1 MRFDTVIIG
10 GGLAGLTAGISLQE
24 AGQKVAIVSAGQNA
38 MHFFSGNF
46 EDAGGSTGSPT
57 GIRERASA
65 LFAAAGVRTNAIDG
79 IQLMPMG
86 KFQPVSLTL
95 EDVTVFPE
103 EHIAEKALI
112 VNFTGFHDFYGTFL
126 AETLEKAGTT
136 CRIRFVRL
144 PEMEHLRT
152 SPSEMRS
159 VNVARVMDEHWEKVV
174 TDIRVLLKDEDLIL
188 LPQVFGLKDAAVLD
202 KIRAALPARVAFIG
216 TMPPSVPGIRTQMLL
231 KRRFEVL
238 GGTFLMG
245 DEVTSAAVHEGV
257 VSSITTRNL
266 DTARLFADQFILASG
281 GYFSKGLVTTPTQ
294 VYEPLF
300 GLDIDYPAER
310 KDWYDPDF
318 FAAQPY
324 MDFGVRTDEALRG
337 VKDGQPLKNLF
348 CIGSVRGGTR
358 KADFGTAAGLAIRT
372 AFAAV
377 DTIKGGNV

>member
-24 AGQKVAIVSAGQNA
+24 AGRKVAIVSAGQNA

-46 EDAGGSTGSPT
+46 EDACPV
-57 GIRERASA
+57 RERIAA

-79 IQLMPMG
+79 LQLMPMG
-86 KFQPVSLTL
+86 KFKDVSLTL
-95 EDVTVFPE
+95 EDVTVFPD

-126 AETLEKAGTT
+126 AETLEKLGIS

-159 VNVARVMDEHWEKVV
+159 VNIARMMDEHWEKVV
-174 TDIRVLLKDEDLIL
+174 ADIRVLHKDEDLIL

-202 KIRAALPARVAFIG
+202 KIRTALPARVAFIG

-245 DEVTSAAVHEGV
+245 DEVTSAAMHEGI

-266 DTARLFADQFILASG
+266 DTVRLFADHFILASG
-281 GYFSKGLVTTPTQ
+281 GFFSKGLASTPTQ

-300 GLDIDYPAER
+300 GLDIDFAEDR
-310 KDWYDPDF
+310 NAWYDADF
-318 FAAQPY
+318 FASQPY
-324 MDFGVRTDEALRG
+324 MDFGVKTDAELHPY
-337 VKDGQPLKNLF
+337 KDGEPVKNLF
-348 CIGSVRGGTR
+348 AIGSVLGNTR
-358 KADFGTAAGLAIRT
+358 KEDYGTAAGLAIRT
-372 AFAAV
+372 AFAAA
-377 DTIKGGNV
+377 DIIKGESL

>member
-38 MHFFSGNF
+38 MHFFSGSF
-46 EDAGGSTGSPT
+46 EEAAPV
-57 GIRERASA
+57 RERVSA

-79 IQLMPMG
+79 LQLMPMG

-112 VNFTGFHDFYGTFL
+112 VNFTGFHDFYCTFL
-126 AETLEKAGTT
+126 AETLEKAGTA

-159 VNVARVMDEHWEKVV
+159 VNIARVLDEYWEKAVS
-174 TDIRVLLKDEDLIL
+174 DIRILLGDEDLII
-188 LPQVFGLKDAAVLD
+188 LPQVFGLKDASVLD
-202 KIRAALPARVAFIG
+202 KIRTALPARVAF
-216 TMPPSVPGIRTQMLL
+216 
-231 KRRFEVL
+231 
-238 GGTFLMG
+238 
-245 DEVTSAAVHEGV
+245 AALHEGV

-266 DTARLFADQFILASG
+266 DTARLFADHFILASG
-281 GYFSKGLVTTPTQ
+281 GYFSKGLVATPTQ
-294 VYEPLF
+294 VFEPLF
-300 GLDIDYPAER
+300 GLDIDFPEER
-310 KDWYDPDF
+310 KDWYDADF
-318 FAAQPY
+318 FAQQPF
-324 MDFGVRTDEALRG
+324 MDFGVKTDASLRA
-337 VKDGQPLKNLF
+337 VKDGEPMKNLF
-348 CIGSVRGGTR
+348 CIGSVLGGTR
-358 KADFGTAAGLAIRT
+358 KEDYGTAAGLAIRT
-372 AFAAV
+372 AFAVV

>member
-38 MHFFSGNF
+38 MHFFSGSF
-46 EDAGGSTGSPT
+46 EEAGPV
-57 GIRERASA
+57 RERVSA
-65 LFAAAGVRTNAIDG
+65 LFAAAGVRMSALDG
-79 IQLMPMG
+79 LQLMPMG

-103 EHIAEKALI
+103 EHVAEKALI
-112 VNFTGFHDFYGTFL
+112 VNFTGFHDFYCTFL

-159 VNVARVMDEHWEKVV
+159 VNIARVLDEYWEKAVS
-174 TDIRVLLKDEDLIL
+174 DIRILLGDEDLII
-188 LPQVFGLKDAAVLD
+188 LPQVFGLKDASVLD
-202 KIRAALPARVAFIG
+202 KIRTALPARVAFVG

-245 DEVTSAAVHEGV
+245 DEVTSAALHEGV

-266 DTARLFADQFILASG
+266 DTARLFADHFILASG
-281 GYFSKGLVTTPTQ
+281 GYFSKGLVATPSQ

-300 GLDIDYPAER
+300 GLDIGYPTER
-310 KDWYDPDF
+310 KDWYDADF
-318 FAAQPY
+318 FAQQPF
-324 MDFGVRTDEALRG
+324 MDFGVKTDASLHA
-337 VKDGQPLKNLF
+337 VKDGEPVKNLF
-348 CIGSVRGGTR
+348 CIGSVLGGTR
-358 KADFGTAAGLAIRT
+358 KEDFGTAAGLAIRT
-372 AFAAV
+372 AFAVV
-377 DTIKGGNV
+377 DTMKGGNL

>member
-24 AGQKVAIVSAGQNA
+24 AGRKVAIVSAGQNA

-46 EDAGGSTGSPT
+46 EDAAPV
-57 GIRERASA
+57 RERIAA

-79 IQLMPMG
+79 LQLMPMG
-86 KFQPVSLTL
+86 KFKGVSLTL
-95 EDVTVFPE
+95 EDVTVFPD
-103 EHIAEKALI
+103 EHVAEKALI

-126 AETLEKAGTT
+126 AETLEKLGVS

-159 VNVARVMDEHWEKVV
+159 VNIARMMDEHWEKVV
-174 TDIRVLLKDEDLIL
+174 ADIRVLHKDEDLIL

-202 KIRAALPARVAFIG
+202 KIRTALPARVAFVG

-245 DEVTSAAVHEGV
+245 DEVTSAALHEGI

-266 DTARLFADQFILASG
+266 DTVRLFADHFILASG
-281 GYFSKGLVTTPTQ
+281 GFFSKGLASTPTQ

-300 GLDIDYPAER
+300 GLDICFSEDRNA
-310 KDWYDPDF
+310 WYDADF

-324 MDFGVRTDEALRG
+324 MDFGVRTDAELHPF
-337 VKDGQPLKNLF
+337 KDGEPVRNLF
-348 CIGSVRGGTR
+348 AIGSILGNTR
-358 KADFGTAAGLAIRT
+358 KEDFGTAAGLAIRT
-372 AFAAV
+372 AFAAA
-377 DTIKGGNV
+377 DIIKGESV

>member
-38 MHFFSGNF
+38 MHFFSGSF
-46 EDAGGSTGSPT
+46 EEAGPV
-57 GIRERASA
+57 RDRVSA

-79 IQLMPMG
+79 LQLMPMG

-112 VNFTGFHDFYGTFL
+112 VNFTGFHDFYCTFL
-126 AETLEKAGTT
+126 AETLEKAGTA

-152 SPSEMRS
+152 SPSEIRS
-159 VNVARVMDEHWEKVV
+159 VNIARVLDEYWEKAVS
-174 TDIRVLLKDEDLIL
+174 DIRILLGDEDLII
-188 LPQVFGLKDAAVLD
+188 LPQVFGLKDASVLD
-202 KIRAALPARVAFIG
+202 KIRTALPARVAFVG

-245 DEVTSAAVHEGV
+245 DEVTSAALHEGV

-266 DTARLFADQFILASG
+266 DTTRLFADHFILASG
-281 GYFSKGLVTTPTQ
+281 GYFSKGLVATPTQ

-300 GLDIDYPAER
+300 GLDIDYPEER
-310 KDWYDPDF
+310 KDWYDADF
-318 FAAQPY
+318 FAEQPF
-324 MDFGVRTDEALRG
+324 MDFGVKTDASLHA
-337 VKDGQPLKNLF
+337 VKDGEPMKNLF
-348 CIGSVRGGTR
+348 CIGSVLGGTR
-358 KADFGTAAGLAIRT
+358 KEDYGTAAGLAIRT
-372 AFAAV
+372 AFAVV

>member
-38 MHFFSGNF
+38 MHFFSGSF
-46 EDAGGSTGSPT
+46 EQAGPV
-57 GIRERASA
+57 RERVSA

-79 IQLMPMG
+79 LQLMPMG

-112 VNFTGFHDFYGTFL
+112 VNFTGFHDFYCTFL
-126 AETLEKAGTT
+126 AETLEKAGTA

-159 VNVARVMDEHWEKVV
+159 VNIARVLDEYWEKAVS
-174 TDIRVLLKDEDLIL
+174 DIRILLGDEDLII
-188 LPQVFGLKDAAVLD
+188 LPQVFGLKDASVLD
-202 KIRAALPARVAFIG
+202 KIRTALPARVAFVG

-245 DEVTSAAVHEGV
+245 DEVTSAALHEGI

-266 DTARLFADQFILASG
+266 DTARLFADHFILASG
-281 GYFSKGLVTTPTQ
+281 GYFSKGLAATPTQ

-300 GLDIDYPAER
+300 GLDIGYPAER
-310 KDWYDPDF
+310 KDWYDADF
-318 FAAQPY
+318 FAEPPF
-324 MDFGVRTDEALRG
+324 MDFGVKSDASLHAI
-337 VKDGQPLKNLF
+337 KDGETVKNLF
-348 CIGSVRGGTR
+348 CIGSVLGGTR
-358 KADFGTAAGLAIRT
+358 KGEFGPAAGLAIRT

-377 DTIKGGNV
+377 DSIKGGNV

>member
-24 AGQKVAIVSAGQNA
+24 AGRKVAIVSAGQNA

-46 EDAGGSTGSPT
+46 EDAGPV
-57 GIRERASA
+57 RERIAA

-79 IQLMPMG
+79 LQLMPMG
-86 KFQPVSLTL
+86 KFKDVSLTL
-95 EDVTVFPE
+95 EDVTVFPD

-126 AETLEKAGTT
+126 AETLEKLGIS

-159 VNVARVMDEHWEKVV
+159 VNIARMMDEHWEKVV
-174 TDIRVLLKDEDLIL
+174 ADIRVLHKDEDLII

-202 KIRAALPARVAFIG
+202 KIRTALPARVAFIG

-245 DEVTSAAVHEGV
+245 DEVTSAALHEGI

-266 DTARLFADQFILASG
+266 DTVRLFADHFILASG
-281 GYFSKGLVTTPTQ
+281 GFFSKGLASTPSQ

-300 GLDIDYPAER
+300 GLDIDFAQDR
-310 KDWYDPDF
+310 NDWYDADF
-318 FAAQPY
+318 FASQPY
-324 MDFGVRTDEALRG
+324 MDFGVKTDAELHPM
-337 VKDGQPLKNLF
+337 KDGEPVRNLF
-348 CIGSVRGGTR
+348 AIGSVLGNTR
-358 KADFGTAAGLAIRT
+358 REDFGTAAGLAIRT
-372 AFAAV
+372 AFAAA
-377 DTIKGGNV
+377 DIIKGESV

>member
-38 MHFFSGNF
+38 MHFFSGSF
-46 EDAGGSTGSPT
+46 EKATPV
-57 GIRERASA
+57 RERVSA
-65 LFAAAGVRTNAIDG
+65 LFAAAGVRMSAIDG
-79 IQLMPMG
+79 LQLMPMG

-103 EHIAEKALI
+103 EHVAEKALI
-112 VNFTGFHDFYGTFL
+112 VNFTGFHDFYCTFL
-126 AETLEKAGTT
+126 AETLEKAGTA

-159 VNVARVMDEHWEKVV
+159 VNIARVMDGLWEKVV
-174 TDIRVLLKDEDLIL
+174 TAIRDLHKDEDLIL
-188 LPQVFGLKDAAVLD
+188 LPQVFGLKDASVLD
-202 KIRAALPARVAFIG
+202 KIRTALPARVAFIG
-216 TMPPSVPGIRTQMLL
+216 TMPPSVPGIRSQMLL

-245 DEVTSAAVHEGV
+245 DEVTSAALHEGV

-266 DTARLFADQFILASG
+266 DTARLFADHFILASG
-281 GYFSKGLVTTPTQ
+281 GYFSKGLVATPTQ

-300 GLDIDYPAER
+300 GLDIDYPEER
-310 KDWYDPDF
+310 KDWYDADF
-318 FAAQPY
+318 FAQQPF
-324 MDFGVRTDEALRG
+324 MDFGVKTDASLHA
-337 VKDGQPLKNLF
+337 VKDGEPMKNLF
-348 CIGSVRGGTR
+348 CIGSVLGGTR
-358 KADFGTAAGLAIRT
+358 KEDFGTAAGLAIRT
-372 AFAAV
+372 AFAVV

>member
-38 MHFFSGNF
+38 MHFFSGSF
-46 EDAGGSTGSPT
+46 EQAGPV
-57 GIRERASA
+57 RERVSA

-79 IQLMPMG
+79 LQLMHMG

-112 VNFTGFHDFYGTFL
+112 VNFTGFHDFYCTFL
-126 AETLEKAGTT
+126 AETLEKAGTA

-159 VNVARVMDEHWEKVV
+159 VNIARVLDEYWEKAVS
-174 TDIRVLLKDEDLIL
+174 DIRILLGDEDLII
-188 LPQVFGLKDAAVLD
+188 LPQVFGLKDASVLD
-202 KIRAALPARVAFIG
+202 KIRTALPARVAFVG

-245 DEVTSAAVHEGV
+245 DEVTSAALHEGI

-266 DTARLFADQFILASG
+266 DTARLFADHFILASG
-281 GYFSKGLVTTPTQ
+281 GYFSKGLAATPTQ

-310 KDWYDPDF
+310 KDWYDADF
-318 FAAQPY
+318 FAEQPF
-324 MDFGVRTDEALRG
+324 MDFGVKTDASLQAI
-337 VKDGQPLKNLF
+337 KDGETVKNLF
-348 CIGSVRGGTR
+348 CIGSVLGGTR
-358 KADFGTAAGLAIRT
+358 KEEFGTAAGLAIRT

-377 DTIKGGNV
+377 DTIKGGSV

>member
-46 EDAGGSTGSPT
+46 EDAGASTSSAT

-95 EDVTVFPE
+95 DDVTVFPE

-324 MDFGVRTDEALRG
+324 MDFGVKTDDTLRG
-337 VKDGQPLKNLF
+337 VKDGQPLMNLF
-348 CIGSVRGGTR
+348 CIGSVLGNTR

>member
-1 MRFDTVIIG
+1 MRFDTLIIG

-46 EDAGGSTGSPT
+46 EDAGPV
-57 GIRERASA
+57 RERAAA
-65 LFAAAGVRTNAIDG
+65 LLAAAGVRTSGTEG

-95 EDVTVFPE
+95 EDVTVFQD
-103 EHIAEKALI
+103 EHIADKALI
-112 VNFTGFHDFYGTFL
+112 VNFTGFHDFYASFI
-126 AETLEKAGTT
+126 AEALEKAGTA

-159 VNVARVMDEHWEKVV
+159 VNIARLMDNLWEKVV
-174 TDIRVLLKDEDLIL
+174 TAIRELQGDEDLIL
-188 LPQVFGLKDAAVLD
+188 LPQVFGLKDASVLD
-202 KIRAALPARVAFIG
+202 KIRTALPARVAFIG

-231 KRRFEVL
+231 KRRFETL

-245 DEVTSAAVHEGV
+245 DEVTSAALHEGV

-266 DTARLFADQFILASG
+266 DTARLFADNFILASG
-281 GYFSKGLVTTPTQ
+281 GFFSKGLVATPTQ

-300 GLDIDYPAER
+300 GLDLDYPAER
-310 KDWYDPDF
+310 KDWYNPDF
-318 FAAQPY
+318 FADQPY
-324 MDFGVRTDEALRG
+324 MDFGVKTDAALHG
-337 VKDGQPLKNLF
+337 LKDGDPVRNLY
-348 CIGSVRGGTR
+348 CIGSVLGNTR
-358 KADFGTAAGLAIRT
+358 KADYGTAAGLAIRT

>member
-38 MHFFSGNF
+38 MHFFSGSF
-46 EDAGGSTGSPT
+46 EEAAPV
-57 GIRERASA
+57 RERVSA

-79 IQLMPMG
+79 LQLMPMG

-112 VNFTGFHDFYGTFL
+112 VNFTGFHDFYCTFL
-126 AETLEKAGTT
+126 AETLEKAGTA

-159 VNVARVMDEHWEKVV
+159 VNIARVLDEYWEKAVS
-174 TDIRVLLKDEDLIL
+174 DIRILLGDEDLII
-188 LPQVFGLKDAAVLD
+188 LPQVFGLKDASVLD
-202 KIRAALPARVAFIG
+202 KIRTALPARVSFVG

-245 DEVTSAAVHEGV
+245 DEVTSAALHEGV

-266 DTARLFADQFILASG
+266 DTARLFADHFILA
-281 GYFSKGLVTTPTQ
+281 
-294 VYEPLF
+294 PLF

-310 KDWYDPDF
+310 KDWYDADF
-318 FAAQPY
+318 FAEQPF
-324 MDFGVRTDEALRG
+324 MDFGVKTDALLHA
-337 VKDGQPLKNLF
+337 VKDGEPVKNLF
-348 CIGSVRGGTR
+348 CIGSVLGGTR
-358 KADFGTAAGLAIRT
+358 KEDYGTAAGLAIRT
-372 AFAAV
+372 AFAVV

>member
-24 AGQKVAIVSAGQNA
+24 AGRKVAIVSAGQNA

-46 EDAGGSTGSPT
+46 EDACPV
-57 GIRERASA
+57 RERIAA

-79 IQLMPMG
+79 LQLMPMG
-86 KFQPVSLTL
+86 KFKDVSLTL
-95 EDVTVFPE
+95 EDVTVFPD

-126 AETLEKAGTT
+126 AETLEKLGIS

-159 VNVARVMDEHWEKVV
+159 VNIARMMDEHWEKVV
-174 TDIRVLLKDEDLIL
+174 ADIRVLHKDEDLIL

-202 KIRAALPARVAFIG
+202 KIRTALPARVAFIG

-245 DEVTSAAVHEGV
+245 DEVTSAAMHEGI

-266 DTARLFADQFILASG
+266 DTVRLFADHFILASG
-281 GYFSKGLVTTPTQ
+281 GFFSKGLASTPTQ

-300 GLDIDYPAER
+300 GLDIDFAEDR
-310 KDWYDPDF
+310 NAWYDADF
-318 FAAQPY
+318 FASQPY
-324 MDFGVRTDEALRG
+324 MDFGVKTDAELHPF
-337 VKDGQPLKNLF
+337 KDGEPVRNLF
-348 CIGSVRGGTR
+348 AIGSILGNTR
-358 KADFGTAAGLAIRT
+358 KEDFGTAAGLAIRT
-372 AFAAV
+372 AFAAA
-377 DTIKGGNV
+377 DIIKGESL

>member
-159 VNVARVMDEHWEKVV
+159 VNVARVMDEYWEKAVS
-174 TDIRVLLKDEDLIL
+174 DIRVLLKDEDLIL

-348 CIGSVRGGTR
+348 CIGSVLGGTR

>member
-10 GGLAGLTAGISLQE
+10 GGLAGITAGISLQE
-24 AGQKVAIVSAGQNA
+24 AGRKVAIVSAGQNA

-46 EDAGGSTGSPT
+46 EDAGPV
-57 GIRERASA
+57 RERIAA

-79 IQLMPMG
+79 LQLMAMG
-86 KFQPVSLTL
+86 KFKNVSLTL
-95 EDVTVFPE
+95 EDVTVFPD
-103 EHIAEKALI
+103 EHVAEKALI

-126 AETLEKAGTT
+126 AETLEKLGIS

-159 VNVARVMDEHWEKVV
+159 VNIARMMDEHWEKVV
-174 TDIRVLLKDEDLIL
+174 ADIRVLHKDEDLIL

-202 KIRAALPARVAFIG
+202 KIRTALPARVAFIG

-245 DEVTSAAVHEGV
+245 DEVTSVALHEGI

-266 DTARLFADQFILASG
+266 DTVRLFADHFILASG
-281 GYFSKGLVTTPTQ
+281 GFFSKGLASTPSQ

-300 GLDIDYPAER
+300 GLDIDFAEDR
-310 KDWYDPDF
+310 NAWYDADF
-318 FAAQPY
+318 FASQPY
-324 MDFGVRTDEALRG
+324 MDFGVKTDAELHPFKEGEPVR
-337 VKDGQPLKNLF
+337 NLF
-348 CIGSVRGGTR
+348 AIGSILGNTR
-358 KADFGTAAGLAIRT
+358 KEDYGTAAGLAIRT
-372 AFAAV
+372 AFAAA
-377 DTIKGGNV
+377 DIIKGESL

>member
-24 AGQKVAIVSAGQNA
+24 AGRKVAIVSAGQNA

-46 EDAGGSTGSPT
+46 EDASPV
-57 GIRERASA
+57 RERIAA

-79 IQLMPMG
+79 LQLMPMG
-86 KFQPVSLTL
+86 KFKDVSLTL
-95 EDVTVFPE
+95 EDVTVFPD

-126 AETLEKAGTT
+126 AETLEKLGIS

-159 VNVARVMDEHWEKVV
+159 VNIARMMDEHWEKVV
-174 TDIRVLLKDEDLIL
+174 ADIRVLHKDEDLIL

-202 KIRAALPARVAFIG
+202 KIRTALPARVAFIG

-245 DEVTSAAVHEGV
+245 DEVTSAALHEGI

-266 DTARLFADQFILASG
+266 DTVRLFADHFILASG
-281 GYFSKGLVTTPTQ
+281 GFFSKGLASTPTQ

-300 GLDIDYPAER
+300 GLDIDFAEDR
-310 KDWYDPDF
+310 NAWYDADF
-318 FAAQPY
+318 FASQPY
-324 MDFGVRTDEALRG
+324 MDFGVKTDAELHPF
-337 VKDGQPLKNLF
+337 KDGEPVKNLF
-348 CIGSVRGGTR
+348 AIGSVLGNTR
-358 KADFGTAAGLAIRT
+358 KEDYGTAAGLAIRT
-372 AFAAV
+372 AFAAA
-377 DTIKGGNV
+377 DIIKGESL

>member
-24 AGQKVAIVSAGQNA
+24 AGRKAAIVSAGQNA
-38 MHFFSGNF
+38 MHFFSGHF
-46 EDAGGSTGSPT
+46 EDAGPV
-57 GIRERASA
+57 RERIAA

-79 IQLMPMG
+79 LQLMPMG
-86 KFQPVSLTL
+86 RFKEVSLTL
-95 EDVTVFPE
+95 EDVTVFPD
-103 EHIAEKALI
+103 EHVAEKALI
-112 VNFTGFHDFYGTFL
+112 VNFTGFHDFYDTFL
-126 AETLEKAGTT
+126 AETLEKLGVS

-159 VNVARVMDEHWEKVV
+159 VNIARMMDEHWEKVV
-174 TDIRVLLKDEDLIL
+174 ADIRVLHKDEDLIL

-202 KIRAALPARVAFIG
+202 KIRTALAARVAFIG

-238 GGTFLMG
+238 GGTFLLG
-245 DEVTSAAVHEGV
+245 DEVTSAALHEGV

-266 DTARLFADQFILASG
+266 DTVRLFADHFILASG
-281 GYFSKGLVTTPTQ
+281 GFFSKGLVSTPSQ

-300 GLDIDYPAER
+300 GLDIAFPEDRNA
-310 KDWYDPDF
+310 WYDADF
-318 FAAQPY
+318 FASQPY
-324 MDFGVRTDEALRG
+324 MDFGVQTDAQLHPL
-337 VKDGQPLKNLF
+337 KDGEPVKNLYA
-348 CIGSVRGGTR
+348 IGSILGNTR
-358 KADFGTAAGLAIRT
+358 KEEYGTAAGLAIRT

-377 DTIKGGNV
+377 DTIKGEIV

>member
-24 AGQKVAIVSAGQNA
+24 AGRKVAIVSAGQNA

-46 EDAGGSTGSPT
+46 EDAGPV
-57 GIRERASA
+57 RDRVAA
-65 LFAAAGVRTNAIDG
+65 LFAAAGVRTNTTDG
-79 IQLMPMG
+79 LQLMAMG
-86 KFQPVSLTL
+86 KFKNVSLTL
-95 EDVTVFPE
+95 DDVTVFPD
-103 EHIAEKALI
+103 EHIAEKVLI
-112 VNFTGFHDFYGTFL
+112 VNFAGYHDFFGTFI
-126 AETLEKAGTT
+126 AETLENLGIS

-144 PEMEHLRT
+144 AEMESLRT

-159 VNVARVMDEHWEKVV
+159 VNIARMMDEYWEKVV
-174 TDIRVLLKDEDLIL
+174 ADIRVLHKDEDLIL

-202 KIRAALPARVAFIG
+202 KIRKALPARVAFIG

-231 KRRFEVL
+231 KHRFEVL

-245 DEVTSAAVHEGV
+245 DEVTSAALHEGII
-257 VSSITTRNL
+257 SSITTRNL
-266 DTARLFADQFILASG
+266 DTVRLFADHFILASG
-281 GYFSKGLVTTPTQ
+281 GYFSKGLAATPTQ

-318 FAAQPY
+318 FAAQPF
-324 MDFGVRTDEALRG
+324 MDFGVKTDASLHG
-337 VKDGQPLKNLF
+337 IKDGEPVKNLF
-348 CIGSVRGGTR
+348 CIGSVLGSTR
-358 KADFGTAAGLAIRT
+358 KEDFGTAAGLAIRT

>member
-24 AGQKVAIVSAGQNA
+24 AGRKVAIVSAGQNA

-46 EDAGGSTGSPT
+46 EDACPV
-57 GIRERASA
+57 RERIAA

-79 IQLMPMG
+79 LQLMPMG
-86 KFQPVSLTL
+86 KFKDVSLTL
-95 EDVTVFPE
+95 EDVTVFPD

-126 AETLEKAGTT
+126 AETLEKLGIS

-159 VNVARVMDEHWEKVV
+159 VNIARMMDEHWEKVV
-174 TDIRVLLKDEDLIL
+174 ADIRVLHKDEDLIL

-202 KIRAALPARVAFIG
+202 KIRTALPARVAFIG

-245 DEVTSAAVHEGV
+245 DEVTSAAMHEGI

-266 DTARLFADQFILASG
+266 DTVRLFADHFILASG
-281 GYFSKGLVTTPTQ
+281 GFFSKGLASTPTQ

-300 GLDIDYPAER
+300 GLTWTSASRRTRSYIRSRTENLSRTSSPSAPCWAIPARKTMGRRPDSPSGRPSRPRTSSKER
-310 KDWYDPDF
+310 AYET
-318 FAAQPY
+318 AGIHRQRAQ
-324 MDFGVRTDEALRG
+324 F
-337 VKDGQPLKNLF
+337 
-348 CIGSVRGGTR
+348 
-358 KADFGTAAGLAIRT
+358 
-372 AFAAV
+372 
-377 DTIKGGNV
+377 

>member
-46 EDAGGSTGSPT
+46 EDAGPV
-57 GIRERASA
+57 RERASA

-79 IQLMPMG
+79 VQLMPMG

-174 TDIRVLLKDEDLIL
+174 TDIRDTLKDEDLIL

-202 KIRAALPARVAFIG
+202 KIRKALPARVAFVG

-231 KRRFEVL
+231 KHRFEVL

-245 DEVTSAAVHEGV
+245 DEVTSAALHEGII
-257 VSSITTRNL
+257 SSITTRNL
-266 DTARLFADQFILASG
+266 DTVRLFADHFIIATG
-281 GYFSKGLVTTPTQ
+281 GFFSKGLVSTPTQ
-294 VYEPLF
+294 VYEPLI
-300 GLDIDYPAER
+300 GLDMDYSEDRNA
-310 KDWYDPDF
+310 WYNEEF
-318 FAAQPY
+318 FESQPY
-324 MDFGVRTDEALRG
+324 MNFGVKTDAELHPF
-337 VKDGQPLKNLF
+337 KDGEPIRNMYA
-348 CIGSVRGGTR
+348 IGSILGNTR
-358 KADFGTAAGLAIRT
+358 KEDFGTAAGLAIRT
-372 AFAAV
+372 AFAAA
-377 DTIKGGNV
+377 DAIKGGNV